1 MHVSELAVQ
10 VSGRCPACGAALP
23 GVPGEARFCAVCGAA
38 VTGEGHAEPGSAA
51 AFSRSRGSGSPW
63 TDFLDAAWD
72 FFASTRVAT
81 VIIFLIAAAAI
92 AGTLIEQEGLYTD
105 WRPPELYYPAR
116 YGPLWGN
123 LFMRLGLTHAYKS
136 VWFVSLVYLGV
147 VSLVV
152 CSLQRLV
159 PLHRALSRP
168 QAAKPESFVRRLP
181 VVAEL
186 PSGEGRL
193 RALESLLRRRGFRV
207 WSGPGSVHADRG
219 RLSRYGPYVIHIGLI
234 VAAFAATSKVLPG
247 WDVTQDLWV
256 ADGQTVAIPGTH
268 LAIRNE
274 KFTLETYPSGMP
286 KEYRTDAVL
295 LDSGREVRRAAIRVN
310 HPLRYQGWE
319 IYQASWREEPGV
331 ALFRLVDRSS
341 GGTLGEVEIDL
352 KDPAPEYDLQGPY
365 RVVVREYY
373 PDFGIDPRTQQP
385 ANRSREI
392 VNPVFLLSF
401 TDERGA
407 EVGRQAVAVLTA
419 PGQEVPL
426 FASGPVYL
434 EQTGLRLRRYT
445 GLKAHRDRSVPFMFG
460 ALTIV
465 MAGMGMTFFLF
476 HRQLWAVD
484 TGTRIVLGGWTYKNR
499 LGLQHEVERIARDM
513 GGTVV
518 RGSGRPGVLAPS

>member
-1 MHVSELAVQ
+1 MSTP
-10 VSGRCPACGAALP
+10 GGA
-23 GVPGEARFCAVCGAA
+23 GTR
-38 VTGEGHAEPGSAA
+38 SA
-51 AFSRSRGSGSPW
+51 W
-63 TDFLDAAWD
+63 TEFLDAAWD

-81 VIIFLIAAAAI
+81 VIIFLIAVASI
-92 AGTLIEQEGLYTD
+92 AGSLIEQEGLYND

-116 YGPLWGN
+116 YGPFWGN
-123 LFMRLGLTHAYKS
+123 LFMQLGLTHAYKS
-136 VWFVSLVYLGV
+136 FWFVSLVYLGV
-147 VSLVV
+147 ISLIV

-159 PLHRALSRP
+159 PLHRALQRP

-186 PSGEGRL
+186 PSGGGRL
-193 RALESLLRRRGFRV
+193 EALEKLLRRRGFRV
-207 WSGPGSVHADRG
+207 WTGKGSLHADRG

-234 VAAFAATSKVLPG
+234 IAAFAATSKVLPG

-256 ADGQTVAIPGTH
+256 ADGQTVAIPGTR

-295 LDSGREVRRAAIRVN
+295 IDSGQEVKRAAIEVN

-331 ALFRLVDRSS
+331 ALFRLVDRNT
-341 GGTLGEVEIDL
+341 GRVLDDLEIDL
-352 KDPAPEYDLQGPY
+352 KDPAPEYATRSPY

-373 PDFGIDPRTQQP
+373 PDFTIDPQTKQP
-385 ANRSREI
+385 TNKSRDI
-392 VNPVFLLSF
+392 LNPVFLLSF

-407 EVGRQAVAVLTA
+407 EVGRQAVAVLIA

-434 EQTGLRLRRYT
+434 EQTGLRTRWYT
-445 GLKAHRDRSVPFMFG
+445 GLKAHRDRSVPFMFA
-460 ALTIV
+460 ALTVV
-465 MAGMGMTFFLF
+465 MIGMGMTFFLF

-484 TGTRIVLGGWTYKNR
+484 TGARIVLGGWTYKNR
-499 LGLQHEVERIARDM
+499 LGLQREVERIAGDM
-513 GGTVV
+513 GGTVIKGYRGLASPAAAPVSLPASAAPARAAEGPGGEDLRV
-518 RGSGRPGVLAPS
+518 RGGQSHAVHLD